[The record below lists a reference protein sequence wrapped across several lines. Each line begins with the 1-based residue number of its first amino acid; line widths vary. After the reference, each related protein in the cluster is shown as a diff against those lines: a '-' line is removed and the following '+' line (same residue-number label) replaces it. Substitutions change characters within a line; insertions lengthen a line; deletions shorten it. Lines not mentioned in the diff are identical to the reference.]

1 MDLLL
6 RLYGWPHEALHV
18 LALWLIGRRPRAVAR
33 QHVDIPD
40 DLTRRQYVFVAGL
53 PALVFGTAAALGI
66 MAFFNAATLGQAAL
80 GLVVTLMMG
89 IGVAGTVGDLQ
100 QIALRLA
107 QDAEPHTHFDDD
119 TAHEE
124 DTHG

>member
-33 QHVDIPD
+33 LHVDIPD
-40 DLTRRQYVFVAGL
+40 DLTTRQYVFVAGL
-53 PALVFGTAAALGI
+53 PALVFGTAAAVGI
-66 MAFFNAATLGQAAL
+66 MACFNAATLGQAAL
-80 GLVVTLMMG
+80 GLVVTLIMG
-89 IGVAGTVGDLQ
+89 IGAAGTVGDLQ

-107 QDAEPHTHFDDD
+107 QNVNTPATFEDD

-124 DTHG
+124 DPNG

>member
-6 RLYGWPHEALHV
+6 GLYGWPHEALHV

-33 QHVDIPD
+33 LHVDIPD
-40 DLTRRQYVFVAGL
+40 DLTTRQYVFVAGL
-53 PALVFGTAAALGI
+53 PALVFGIAAALGI
-66 MAFFNAATLGQAAL
+66 MAFVNAGSIGQAAL
-80 GLVVTLMMG
+80 GLAVTLVMG
-89 IGVAGTVGDLQ
+89 IGAAGTVGDLQ

-107 QDAEPHTHFDDD
+107 QDAESRTNFDDD
-119 TAHEE
+119 TAHKE

>member
-33 QHVDIPD
+33 LHVDIPD
-40 DLTRRQYVFVAGL
+40 DLTTRQYVFVAGL
-53 PALVFGTAAALGI
+53 PALVFGIGAALGI
-66 MAFFNAATLGQAAL
+66 MTISNAASIGQAAL
-80 GLVVTLMMG
+80 GLVMTLVMG
-89 IGVAGTVGDLQ
+89 IGAAGTVGDIQ

-107 QDAEPHTHFDDD
+107 QDAEPRTNVDDD
-119 TAHEE
+119 TADEK
-124 DTHG
+124 DSYG